1 MYGPNVHPILDS
13 NAEALKTLFV
23 CRVVSQDLFLIMLI
37 LQEMFLKNF
46 WVRTLYW
53 ILRNTPLLNQKG
65 KETTILSFP

>member
-1 MYGPNVHPILDS
+1 MYGPNVHPILDR

-46 WVRTLYW
+46 WVRTLY
-53 ILRNTPLLNQKG
+53 
-65 KETTILSFP
+65 